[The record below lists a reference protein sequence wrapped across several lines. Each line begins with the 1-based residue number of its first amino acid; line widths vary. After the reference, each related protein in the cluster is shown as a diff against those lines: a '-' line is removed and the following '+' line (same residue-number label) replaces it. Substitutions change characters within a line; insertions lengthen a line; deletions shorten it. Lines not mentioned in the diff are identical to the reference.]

1 MLQVLLAGF
10 GEVAR
15 RGIRAIL
22 SSSELVIDE
31 CAIECVMSAVAARTP
46 DVVVIEAGVRDLAR
60 AERVASA
67 CPAVTVVACTASE
80 DTIRIFPRFCGG
92 QCWSRPLSA
101 QALRE
106 SVRDPR

>member
-1 MLQVLLAGF
+1 M
-10 GEVAR
+10 
-15 RGIRAIL
+15 
-22 SSSELVIDE
+22 
-31 CAIECVMSAVAARTP
+31 
-46 DVVVIEAGVRDLAR
+46 RDLAR

-80 DTIRIFPRFCGG
+80 DTIWIFPRFCGG

-106 SVRDPR
+106 SVRGPR